1 MSKIWDEL
9 LQQFLKVSLIKKELL
24 VANFEL
30 TARCNLQ
37 CKMCYVCRP
46 ANDKLAKDKEL
57 TTAQWIRLAE
67 EARDAGL
74 LFLTLTGGE
83 VFLRKDFKTI
93 YEKLTRLGFI
103 IKIYTNGT
111 LMTRD
116 IINWLATIPPKEVSI
131 TLYGTSRD
139 TYQKVTGYAEGFD
152 KTVQAID
159 TLHAKGIRT
168 EIKTTVIHGNMHEYK
183 QFIDFAGQRESRI
196 GVVNYVS
203 PRREGCH
210 SDPLGNRL
218 SPQELFQY
226 ERIITKYHQQVSVE
240 KDEIFPIIRN
250 NNDDL
255 AKKDDEL
262 LKKIDPTDAFRC
274 LGGKSAAWVTWD
286 GRLISCALME
296 IPETNPLEK
305 GFLAAWE
312 ELKHKCT
319 LIPVSKECRECQY
332 QSYCDY
338 CPAKL
343 YKETGYYDQPA
354 PYLCELAR
362 SRAEYAVQFGNQK
375 IKELEYNSNVV

>member
-1 MSKIWDEL
+1 MSKKWDEL
-9 LQQFLKVSLIKKELL
+9 IRKFLEVSRKKKELL
-24 VANFEL
+24 VSNFEL

-46 ANDKLAKDKEL
+46 ANDKLVKDKEL

-83 VFLRKDFKTI
+83 VFLREDFKII
-93 YEKLTRLGFI
+93 YEKLTKLGFI
-103 IKIYTNGT
+103 MKIYTNGT
-111 LMTRD
+111 LMTSE
-116 IINWLATIPPKEVSI
+116 IINWLATVPPKEVSI
-131 TLYGTSRD
+131 TLYGTSRE
-139 TYQKVTGYAEGFD
+139 TYQKVTGNANGFD

-159 TLHAKGIRT
+159 SLYAKGIQT
-168 EIKTTVIHGNMHEYK
+168 EIKTTVIHGNMDEYK
-183 QFIDFAGQRESRI
+183 QFIDFTGQRESRL

-218 SPQELFQY
+218 SPLELFQY
-226 ERIITKYHQQVSVE
+226 ERKITEYHQQVSVE
-240 KDEIFPIIRN
+240 KDEIFPAIRN
-250 NNDDL
+250 D
-255 AKKDDEL
+255 KKDL
-262 LKKIDPTDAFRC
+262 RILSTDAFSC
-274 LGGKSAAWVTWD
+274 LGGKCAGWVTWD
-286 GRLISCALME
+286 GRLTTCGLLE
-296 IPETNPLEK
+296 IPESYPLEK
-305 GFLAAWE
+305 GFRAAWE
-312 ELKHKCT
+312 DLKHKCK

-343 YKETGYYDQPA
+343 YRETGYYDQPA

-362 SRAEYAVQFGNQK
+362 SRAEYAVRVGNK
-375 IKELEYNSNVV
+375 

>member
-1 MSKIWDEL
+1 VSKKWDEL
-9 LQQFLKVSLIKKELL
+9 IQQFLKVSLKKKE
-24 VANFEL
+24 VIVSNFEL

-83 VFLRKDFKTI
+83 VFLREDFRII
-93 YEKLTRLGFI
+93 YEKLTKLGFI

-111 LMTRD
+111 LMTPD
-116 IINWLATIPPKEVSI
+116 IINWLATMPPKEVSI
-131 TLYGTSRD
+131 TLYGTSRE
-139 TYQKVTGYAEGFD
+139 TYQKVTGNAEGFD
-152 KTVQAID
+152 KAVQAID
-159 TLHAKGIRT
+159 TLRAKGIQT
-168 EIKTTVIHGNMHEYK
+168 EIKTTVIHANMHEYK
-183 QFIDFAGQRESRI
+183 QLIDFAEQRESRL

-226 ERIITKYHQQVSVE
+226 ERKITEYHQQVNAE
-240 KDEIFPIIRN
+240 ADEIFSIISRG
-250 NNDDL
+250 
-255 AKKDDEL
+255 DEDHPL
-262 LKKIDPTDAFRC
+262 SKVDSTDAFKC
-274 LGGKSAAWVTWD
+274 SAGKCGVWVTWE
-286 GRLISCALME
+286 GHLTTCGLLE
-296 IPETNPLEK
+296 TPESNPAEK

-312 ELKHKCT
+312 EIKHKCT

-332 QSYCDY
+332 QAYCDY

-343 YKETGYYDQPA
+343 YRETGHYDQPA

-362 SRAEYAVQFGNQK
+362 LRTECAVQLGNN
-375 IKELEYNSNVV
+375 L

>member
-1 MSKIWDEL
+1 MSKEWDEL
-9 LQQFLKVSLIKKELL
+9 LQQFLKISLRKKE
-24 VANFEL
+24 VIASNFEL

-67 EARDAGL
+67 EARDSGL

-83 VFLRKDFKTI
+83 VFLREDFKTI
-93 YEKLTRLGFI
+93 YEKLTKLGFI
-103 IKIYTNGT
+103 LKIYTNGT
-111 LMTRD
+111 LMTPD
-116 IINWLATIPPKEVSI
+116 IINWLATMPPKEVSI
-131 TLYGTSRD
+131 TLYGTSRE
-139 TYQKVTGYAEGFD
+139 TYQKVTGHAEGFD
-152 KTVQAID
+152 KAVQAID
-159 TLHAKGIRT
+159 MLQAKGIQT

-183 QFIDFAGQRESRI
+183 QFIDFTGQTESSL

-226 ERIITKYHQQVSVE
+226 ERKITEYHQKVSVG
-240 KDEIFPIIRN
+240 KDEIFPSIRN
-250 NNDDL
+250 HNND
-255 AKKDDEL
+255 L
-262 LKKIDPTDAFRC
+262 LKKIVPNDAFRC
-274 LGGKSAAWVTWD
+274 LGGKCAVWVTWD
-286 GRLISCALME
+286 GRLIPCGLLE
-296 IPETNPLEK
+296 IPETYPLEK

-319 LIPVSKECRECQY
+319 LITVSKECRECQY
-332 QSYCDY
+332 QAYCDY

-343 YKETGYYDQPA
+343 YRETGYYDQPA

-362 SRAEYAVQFGNQK
+362 SRVEYAAQVGNK
-375 IKELEYNSNVV
+375 

>member
-1 MSKIWDEL
+1 MSKKWDEL
-9 LQQFLKVSLIKKELL
+9 LQQFIKVSLKKQELL

-57 TTAQWIRLAE
+57 TTAQWIRIAE

-83 VFLRKDFKTI
+83 VFLREDFKTI
-93 YEKLTRLGFI
+93 YEKCTKLGFI

-111 LMTRD
+111 LMTPD
-116 IINWLATIPPKEVSI
+116 IINWLATMPPKEVSI
-131 TLYGTSRD
+131 TLYGTSRE
-139 TYQKVTGYAEGFD
+139 TYQKVTGNAEGFD
-152 KTVQAID
+152 KTVQSID
-159 TLHAKGIRT
+159 NLHAKGIQT
-168 EIKTTVIHGNMHEYK
+168 ETKTTVIHGNMHEYK
-183 QFIDFAGQRESRI
+183 QFVDFTVQRESRV

-218 SPQELFQY
+218 SPQELFNY
-226 ERIITKYHQQVSVE
+226 ERKISEYHRLVSME

-250 NNDDL
+250 NDNN
-255 AKKDDEL
+255 EL
-262 LKKIDPTDAFRC
+262 LNKIVPTDAFKC
-274 LGGKSAAWVTWD
+274 LGGKCAAWFTWD
-286 GRLISCALME
+286 GRLTPCGLLE
-296 IPETNPLEK
+296 IPETNPQEK

-319 LIPVSKECRECQY
+319 LIPVSKKCRECQY

-343 YKETGYYDQPA
+343 YRETGYFDQPA

-362 SRAEYAVQFGNQK
+362 SRAENAVRVGNK
-375 IKELEYNSNVV
+375 

>member
-1 MSKIWDEL
+1 MLKKWADLI
-9 LQQFLKVSLIKKELL
+9 QQFLKVTLDKKEIL

-46 ANDKLAKDKEL
+46 ANDKLAQDREL
-57 TTAQWIRLAE
+57 SSAQWVRISE

-74 LFLTLTGGE
+74 LFVTLTGGE

-93 YEKLTRLGFI
+93 YEKLMKLGFI

-111 LMTRD
+111 LITPE
-116 IINWLATIPPKEVSI
+116 IINWLATMPPKEVSI
-131 TLYGTSRD
+131 TLYGTSRE
-139 TYQKVTGYAEGFD
+139 TYQKVTGYAKGFD
-152 KTVQAID
+152 KAVQAID
-159 TLHAKGIRT
+159 GLREKGIST

-183 QFIDFAGQRESRI
+183 QFIDFAEQRESHL

-226 ERIITKYHQQVSVE
+226 ERNISDYHQQVSG
-240 KDEIFPIIRN
+240 KADEIFPAIRN
-250 NNDDL
+250 QNY
-255 AKKDDEL
+255 EL
-262 LKKIDPTDAFRC
+262 LKRIDSIDAFRC
-274 LGGKSAAWVTWD
+274 LGGKCAAWFTWD
-286 GRLISCALME
+286 GQLIPCGLLE
-296 IPETNPLEK
+296 ITENNLLEK
-305 GFLAAWE
+305 GFVAAWE
-312 ELKHKCT
+312 ELKHKCS

-332 QSYCDY
+332 QAYCDY

-343 YKETGYYDQPA
+343 YRETGYYDHTA
-354 PYLCELAR
+354 PYLCEVAL
-362 SRAEYAVQFGNQK
+362 SRAEYAAQITQLK
-375 IKELEYNSNVV
+375 